1 MRLICVNMVDMSS
14 PSPDQPLGYLL
25 HRAALALRNDVTS
38 RVLEPLNLTFPQYI
52 CMRIL
57 SKAPGR
63 SNAELARDVAVSPQA
78 MNMVLRA
85 LQDRALITRPA
96 TVSAGRALPAELTR
110 EGLALLARTDDGVR
124 DAERRVLG
132 QLSDRDRAAL
142 KRILAAVGT
151 DQV

>member
-1 MRLICVNMVDMSS
+1 MAEHLT
-14 PSPDQPLGYLL
+14 DQPLGYLL
-25 HRAALALRNDVTS
+25 HRAASTLRADVTTN
-38 RVLEPLNLTFPQYI
+38 VLEPLDLAFPQYI

-85 LQDRALITRPA
+85 LQDRGLVARP
-96 TVSAGRALPAELTR
+96 TSVSSGRARPAELTR
-110 EGLALLARTDDGVR
+110 EGHALLKRTDEGVR
-124 DAERRVLG
+124 AAERRVLG
-132 QLSDRDRAAL
+132 HLSAEDQDAL

-151 DQV
+151 DAEL